1 MHDDGC
7 GIMSLMK
14 AIASNGLALFAG
26 ILLTFIAV
34 TMPYVGRAQ
43 TTAPADDLS
52 ATIRTAIMS
61 DPRSSH
67 MSQAQIDSMVAAL
80 SKQAAKQ
87 GVTSHDIAWRPSQA
101 PSVNTSATFGAPD
114 ECNGL
119 PQFLCTTEN
128 AFGITGGN
136 TWILVGLGLLAG
148 LLIIFI
154 AEMLVMHHR
163 KTAE

>member
-1 MHDDGC
+1 
-7 GIMSLMK
+7 MSLMK
-14 AIASNGLALFAG
+14 AIASNGLALFVG
-26 ILLTFIAV
+26 ILLTLIAV
-34 TMPYVGRAQ
+34 TTPLIGRAQ
-43 TTAPADDLS
+43 TVAPADDLS
-52 ATIRTAIMS
+52 ATIRTAITS
-61 DPRSSH
+61 DPRSAH
-67 MSQAQIDSMVAAL
+67 MSKKQIDSMVLAL

-87 GVTSHDIAWRPSQA
+87 GVTSHDIAWRPSEV
-101 PSVNTSATFGAPD
+101 PSINSSATFGTPD
-114 ECNGL
+114 TCGGL